1 MATIKQRGDTYR
13 IRVSAGYDSSGK
25 QIIHSTTYKPS
36 PGMTKRQIDKEVQR
50 QAVLFEEKV
59 KNGQYISSN
68 IKLSDFAALWFEEY
82 AQKQLKPKT
91 VAQYKALYTR
101 IDSGI
106 GHIRLDKLQPHHI
119 MTLYDELAKDGIRA
133 DTKYHCKLDFKKY
146 LKSHSLTK
154 VKLAELAGVSINTL
168 DSLTTGKNI
177 SYKSA
182 SSISAALKVPM
193 SELFDQVSKGALSS
207 HTVRHHHI
215 LLSSMLSTAVQW
227 QIIVSNPC
235 DRVKPPKIRQTEPK
249 ALDDV
254 QAVELLELLESEDI
268 QYRTMIQLLIMLG
281 LRREELLG
289 LKWGDI
295 DFDNSLIA
303 IGRSIQYLPDRGI
316 YESDTKTSSSQ
327 RVIKA
332 PELVISALKEYR
344 AYQSEM
350 RLKLGDYRKDTGFI
364 FTKSDGT
371 PMHPDSLTA
380 WFKKFIS
387 KNNLPDVTLHS
398 LRHTN
403 ATLQIA
409 NGVPVTTVAK
419 RLGHANAAT
428 TTKIYAH
435 AIRSADEA
443 AAQAI
448 ENILTPSKKKQA

>member
-1 MATIKQRGDTYR
+1 
-13 IRVSAGYDSSGK
+13 
-25 QIIHSTTYKPS
+25 
-36 PGMTKRQIDKEVQR
+36 
-50 QAVLFEEKV
+50 
-59 KNGQYISSN
+59 
-68 IKLSDFAALWFEEY
+68 
-82 AQKQLKPKT
+82 
-91 VAQYKALYTR
+91 
-101 IDSGI
+101 
-106 GHIRLDKLQPHHI
+106 
-119 MTLYDELAKDGIRA
+119 
-133 DTKYHCKLDFKKY
+133 
-146 LKSHSLTK
+146 
-154 VKLAELAGVSINTL
+154 
-168 DSLTTGKNI
+168 
-177 SYKSA
+177 
-182 SSISAALKVPM
+182 
-193 SELFDQVSKGALSS
+193 
-207 HTVRHHHI
+207 
-215 LLSSMLSTAVQW
+215 MLSTAVQW